1 MLLKNRLFREGVT
14 YGAKGF
20 DPLVGA
26 VMTQKEIPSKLDLN
40 AMKANQAVIITLL
53 LTAFFLKKPLLVLL
67 VGSFMAVGALL
78 GVPGFY
84 FVYRHILKPLK
95 IVTPNI
101 VDGNREG
108 PRFAQGTGAVCAL
121 AGAAFLFTGNGFA
134 GWGLAWLVI
143 VLAGINLFTGF
154 CAGCALY
161 YWIKKIKPPVSPTSG

>member
-1 MLLKNRLFREGVT
+1 
-14 YGAKGF
+14 
-20 DPLVGA
+20 
-26 VMTQKEIPSKLDLN
+26 MTQKENLSKLDLN
-40 AMKANQAVIITLL
+40 AMKANQSVIILL
-53 LTAFFLKKPLLVLL
+53 LLAAFFLNLPSLVLL
-67 VGSFMAVGALL
+67 VGAFMAVGALL

-84 FVYRHILKPLK
+84 FVYKFCLMPLN
-95 IVTPNI
+95 IVKPNI

-121 AGAAFLFTGNGFA
+121 AGAALLFAGNGYA

-161 YWIKKIKPPVSPTSG
+161 YWMKKIKPPAPTASG